1 MSNAINMKY
10 RKSSHVTFDCR
21 YHLVR
26 VTKYRNDV
34 LDEKL
39 IKRLD
44 ERLREL
50 CKKMY
55 VNIMSIWM
63 EDDHV
68 HMYISIPVS
77 KSIPYVVQRL
87 KWVTSKEIMKEYKNY
102 LKRWYWSEEAT
113 LRARWYFVCTVW
125 EITSEVVKNYVD
137 AQWKEE
143 VLWVE
148 VEL

>member
-1 MSNAINMKY
+1 
-10 RKSSHVTFDCR
+10 
-21 YHLVR
+21 
-26 VTKYRNDV
+26 
-34 LDEKL
+34 
-39 IKRLD
+39 
-44 ERLREL
+44 
-50 CKKMY
+50 MY
-55 VNIMSIWM
+55 VNVMSIWM

-87 KWVTSKEIMKEYKNY
+87 KWVTSKEIMKEYKSY
-102 LKRWYWSEEAT
+102 LKRWYWSEEST

-137 AQWKEE
+137 AQWKED
-143 VLWVE
+143 VLWIE